1 MFTADPNKVQE
12 TEATGKWNPVHD
24 VSRYIPQAQYSRL
37 SFDRNFYR
45 NLLFYSGIQWI
56 RYENSTNQ
64 WRPIN
69 VPQWFPKHITNK
81 FGVSCDAM
89 RSVFEQSRPNILYG
103 PAKSEEADIASAQAA
118 NDIGEVLKME
128 TDFERVRS
136 EIAAWLGICGN
147 CFTISGYD
155 FSDVAGVKKMDQYAC
170 IQCKVPIPPEQIMQ
184 GCPQCGGF
192 QFDKAMGDGGAPMQ
206 QGYPIGK
213 VFTDVCG
220 PFEIY
225 FDMQSGYVENS
236 HYVIR
241 VKNYIT
247 DELKKMFPDFE
258 DKLGPSSIGAKT
270 GIFYQRAIAY
280 INSNAGGTGNIV
292 TPSGGDDGI
301 PRTTLFH
308 IWRKPC
314 KELPYGGEAIVA
326 NEQPLWKGEMA
337 TKKDDGTPFWPGVH
351 FKFNHVPGKVFAKTP
366 ADDMVAKQIQR
377 NKVEAL
383 LQMGMERT
391 SNPTWLL
398 PTGIGIEKITGEP
411 GEKLWYNGFLNGLK
425 PERIAGQEM
434 PGSAFRWLE
443 TLDADFE
450 DLGATYDVI
459 KGKTPEGVP
468 TLGGTQMLFERGLA
482 RFRAGLNNW
491 GRGMVMLHRQ
501 WLWIFKQYGM
511 DERILT
517 IMGKNKKWESQKF
530 SSAMLTGNVDI
541 RLEEG
546 SVEPKSKAYHQM
558 VTGQM
563 LTAQLVD
570 VSDPL
575 TRLKILQTFDANH
588 LAEGLDIDVKD
599 AIKEREEFEQS
610 GNVRFRED
618 VDNHVIHFAQ
628 HLKEA
633 KSDSFFEWPPQA
645 QATWIEH
652 IKQHKASLEAAQ
664 QKAQQS
670 DPAFG
675 KGVLAN
681 QFLAEKSKI
690 QLEAMQNK
698 KTIELEHK
706 GIKSEMDLHKQ
717 AMDLQRQEAEDA
729 ERKKRGEKE
738 GY

>member
-1 MFTADPNKVQE
+1 MFTAPPNKVQE
-12 TEATGKWNPVHD
+12 TEATGNWNPVHD

-81 FGVSCDAM
+81 FGISCDAM
-89 RSVFEQSRPNILYG
+89 RSVFEQSRPNIVYG
-103 PAKSEEADIASAQAA
+103 PAKAEEADIAASMAA
-118 NDIGEVLKME
+118 EDIASVLKVE
-128 TDFERVRS
+128 VDFERLRS
-136 EIAAWLGICGN
+136 EIAGWVAICGN
-147 CFTISGYD
+147 AFAVSGYD
-155 FSDVAGVKKMDQYAC
+155 FSDSAGVKQMNQYAC
-170 IQCKVPIPPEQIMQ
+170 VRCKIPMPPDQIAS

-192 QFDKAMGDGGAPMQ
+192 QFINAQDQRGMPMTQ
-206 QGYPIGK
+206 QYPRGK
-213 VFTDVCG
+213 VFCDICG

-225 FDMQSGYVENS
+225 FDMQAGHLENS

-270 GIFYQRAIAY
+270 GVFYQRAIAY

-326 NEQPLWKGEMA
+326 NEQPLWKGEVA
-337 TKKDDGTPFWPGVH
+337 TKRDDGTPFVPAIH
-351 FKFNHVPGKVFAKTP
+351 FKFNHVPGKIFAKTP

-411 GEKLWYNGFLNGLK
+411 GEKIWYNGFLNGLK

-434 PGSAFRWLE
+434 PGSAFRWMDN
-443 TLDADFE
+443 LDNDFE
-450 DLGATYDVI
+450 DLGATYDVV

-468 TLGGTQMLFERGLA
+468 TLGGTQMLLERGLA
-482 RFRAGLNNW
+482 RFRSALNNW
-491 GRGMVMLHRQ
+491 GRGFVELHRQ

-511 DERILT
+511 DDRIST
-517 IMGKNKKWESQKF
+517 IMGKNHQWESKKF
-530 SSAMLTGNVDI
+530 SSSTISGNIDV

-558 VTGQM
+558 ITGQM
-563 LTAQLVD
+563 VQAQLVD
-570 VSDPL
+570 LSDPL
-575 TRLKILQTFDANH
+575 TRLKILQTFDAGH
-588 LAEGLDIDVKD
+588 LAEGIDIDVKD
-599 AIKEREEFEQS
+599 AIKEREDFEQQ
-610 GNVRFRED
+610 GNVRFRPEI
-618 VDNHVIHFAQ
+618 DNHIIHLAQ
-628 HLKEA
+628 HIKDAKSEEFFQWPDQAKAMWTAHIEQHKEKIKEA
-633 KSDSFFEWPPQA
+633 MAEQQA
-645 QATWIEH
+645 Q
-652 IKQHKASLEAAQ
+652 
-664 QKAQQS
+664 
-670 DPAFG
+670 DPAIARANIENQA
-675 KGVLAN
+675 LA
-681 QFLAEKSKI
+681 QKS
-690 QLEAMQNK
+690 QLTIEAMQK
-698 KTIELEHK
+698 KKAIELEHK
-706 GIKSEMDLHKQ
+706 GLKAEMDLQKQ
-717 AMDLQRQEAEDA
+717 EIEDVQRKHRAAQPT
-729 ERKKRGEKE
+729 
-738 GY
+738 